1 MEVETMVAYR
11 IYTERKNIGG
21 IKEILD
27 DGFDGYTLIDTVGVW
42 EGETESSL
50 IIEIIGEENQA
61 YDIRTVAQVIGRLN
75 CQDAVL
81 ITQAVV
87 KGELIRLKK

>member
-1 MEVETMVAYR
+1 MIAYR
-11 IYTERKNIGG
+11 IYTERKNVDG

-27 DGFDGYTLIDTVGVW
+27 DGFDGYTLIFAAGVW

-50 IIEIIGEENQA
+50 IIEIIGETKQS
-61 YDIRTVAQVIGRLN
+61 YTIHCVAKEIAHLN
-75 CQDAVL
+75 NQDAVL

-87 KGELIRLKK
+87 EGELIRIAK